1 MKEKGGH
8 IVIVSALAGLLGVF
22 GWSSYSA
29 SKFAQVGFSEC
40 LRPDL
45 ARYNIA
51 ISVFLPGRGT
61 NSTER
66 PLTRHIAPESKA
78 LAKMSSKIMKA
89 LSPEKAAEILL
100 EGVEKKKFLILA
112 GNMSKISYFAYRN
125 LPGLSRKILD
135 MTVMRLGR

>member
-1 MKEKGGH
+1 
-8 IVIVSALAGLLGVF
+8 
-22 GWSSYSA
+22 
-29 SKFAQVGFSEC
+29 
-40 LRPDL
+40 
-45 ARYNIA
+45 
-51 ISVFLPGRGT
+51 
-61 NSTER
+61 
-66 PLTRHIAPESKA
+66 
-78 LAKMSSKIMKA
+78 MKA